1 MFCTNCGAQ
10 LPEGSTTCSKCNAN
24 LASVSKS
31 ESGFLQALLGFLILI
46 LSYFAM
52 PFKTMKVT
60 IAQLKEVGSKG
71 KLDVAA
77 TDIPHLTWLA
87 VAGHV
92 SASIVVV
99 IIIIAG
105 IVVGLDKGGLAIIG
119 ASLGGFI
126 LAMAVDW
133 MLMVAIE
140 LITLLAGIANDIKK
154 IAQKD

>member
-24 LASVSKS
+24 LASASKA
-31 ESGFLQALLGFLILI
+31 ESGFLQALLGFLILN
-46 LSYFAM
+46 LSWFTM
-52 PFKTMKVT
+52 PFKTLKVT

-71 KLDVAA
+71 KLDVAH
-77 TDIPHLTWLA
+77 TDIPHLTFMA

-92 SASIVVV
+92 SASFVVL

-105 IVVGLDKGGLAIIG
+105 IVIGLDKGGIAIIG
-119 ASLGGFI
+119 APLGGFI

-133 MLMVAIE
+133 FLMIVIE
-140 LITLLAGIANDIKK
+140 LITLLAGIANDVKK